1 MAIFIT
7 KANLMFQKS
16 LWGLAE
22 SITKKFYKAFLF
34 FLKLY
39 NYFTNKLKPIQKDN
53 RLTWP
58 DISMVSSWPV

>member
-22 SITKKFYKAFLF
+22 SITKEFYKDF
-34 FLKLY
+34 FFKLY
-39 NYFTNKLKPIQKDN
+39 NYFTNKLKPIQEDN
-53 RLTWP
+53 RLTWL
-58 DISMVSSWPV
+58 DISMVSSWPM

>member
-22 SITKKFYKAFLF
+22 SITKKFYEAFF
-34 FLKLY
+34 FKLY
-39 NYFTNKLKPIQKDN
+39 NYFTNKLKPIQEDN
-53 RLTWP
+53 RLTWL
-58 DISMVSSWPV
+58 DISMVSSWPM